1 MDKYDIYIK
10 RNKKLKRR
18 KGEMKKNITLI
29 VTTVAVIAACVLMIS
44 VMRSRS
50 TVVVE
55 NPEATREEIIS
66 NTAPE
71 RESETEAA
79 TLTETLKSI
88 ETTVR
93 TTATTKAPSV
103 FERAKKAIIGGDDKT
118 TAAPETSSTV
128 RATEAETASSTVKQT
143 ETTSVTES
151 TTKKDVQTSSGV
163 LAPDMTING
172 LRKQGYGVFSTGQYI
187 YNDDKNAKQAKFG
200 YNRFYD
206 KAASLIDFYIDT
218 CRITFKNYAGKDWM
232 IQLWKGTY
240 ISDPEIGTVG
250 CEIGLYN
257 RKAGTYGGMYDHYNC
272 AEEPDWLYMEMS
284 MLWDDDY
291 DGVFTPQFTRTY
303 DKYWWPTGFVDGQ
316 LQNKK
321 DTSCIRV
328 LGRISFKD
336 SEMAE
341 LFDAAL
347 SRVGFKKVTTF
358 NPDFKDTYKRQICD
372 VIFCWQDAR
381 A

>member
-1 MDKYDIYIK
+1 
-10 RNKKLKRR
+10 
-18 KGEMKKNITLI
+18 MKKNITLI
-29 VTTVAVIAACVLMIS
+29 VTTVAVIAMCALMIS
-44 VMRSRS
+44 VMRSRGS
-50 TVVVE
+50 VVTE
-55 NPEATREEIIS
+55 NPAETQEEIIS
-66 NTAPE
+66 ENTTAA
-71 RESETEAA
+71 ESETQAQ
-79 TLTETLKSI
+79 TVTETI
-88 ETTVR
+88 RAVTTTVR

-103 FERAKKAIIGGDDKT
+103 FERAKKALTGDDEEPT
-118 TAAPETSSTV
+118 TAAQQETVTEKAAETETQSSTQ
-128 RATEAETASSTVKQT
+128 KQT
-143 ETTSVTES
+143 ETTKVTET
-151 TTKKDVQTSSGV
+151 TTKKNVQTSSGV

-172 LRKQGYGVFSTGQYI
+172 LRKQGFAVFSTGQYI

-206 KAASLIDFYIDT
+206 KAASMIDFYIDT

-240 ISDPEIGTVG
+240 ITDPEIGTVG

-257 RKAGTYGGMYDHYNC
+257 RKAGTYGGLYDHYNC
-272 AEEPDWLYMEMS
+272 ATEPDWLYMEMS

-328 LGRISFKD
+328 LGRITFKD

-358 NPDFKDTYKRQICD
+358 DPDFKDTYKRQICD

>member
-1 MDKYDIYIK
+1 
-10 RNKKLKRR
+10 
-18 KGEMKKNITLI
+18 
-29 VTTVAVIAACVLMIS
+29 
-44 VMRSRS
+44 
-50 TVVVE
+50 
-55 NPEATREEIIS
+55 P
-66 NTAPE
+66 
-71 RESETEAA
+71 SETQSQTVTEAEESTTGTQ
-79 TLTETLKSI
+79 TLTETIKAVESTV
-88 ETTVR
+88 TTA
-93 TTATTKAPSV
+93 ATTKAPSV
-103 FERAKKAIIGGDDKT
+103 FERAKKALTGDGDET
-118 TAAPETSSTV
+118 TKPETST
-128 RATEAETASSTVKQT
+128 AAETETQSSTQTQKETTAQPT
-143 ETTSVTES
+143 ET

-172 LRKQGYGVFSTGQYI
+172 LRKEGYAVFSTGQYI

-206 KAASLIDFYIDT
+206 KAASLIDFHIDT
-218 CRITFKNYAGKDWM
+218 CRIAFKNYAGKDWM
-232 IQLWKGTY
+232 VQLWKGTY
-240 ISDPEIGTVG
+240 ISDEEIGTVG

-257 RKAGTYGGMYDHYNC
+257 RKAGTYGGLYDHYDC
-272 AEEPDWLYMEMS
+272 ATEPDWLYMEMS

-291 DGVFTPQFTRTY
+291 DGVYTPQFTRTY

-316 LQNKK
+316 LRNKN
-321 DTSCIRV
+321 DTSSIRI
-328 LGRISFKD
+328 LGRITFKD

>member
-1 MDKYDIYIK
+1 
-10 RNKKLKRR
+10 
-18 KGEMKKNITLI
+18 MKKNITLI
-29 VTTVAVIAACVLMIS
+29 VTTVAVIAACALMIS
-44 VMRSRS
+44 VMRSRGS
-50 TVVVE
+50 IITE
-55 NPEATREEIIS
+55 NPTETQEEIIS
-66 NTAPE
+66 ETSAE
-71 RESETEAA
+71 ESETQAQ
-79 TLTETLKSI
+79 TVTETIKAV

-103 FERAKKAIIGGDDKT
+103 FERAKKAIAGDEEET
-118 TAAPETSSTV
+118 TAKTETTTKAAETQTQTSTQAKTETTTKAPET
-128 RATEAETASSTVKQT
+128 
-143 ETTSVTES
+143 

-163 LAPDMTING
+163 LASDMTING
-172 LRKQGYGVFSTGQYI
+172 LRKEGYAVFSTGQYI

-218 CRITFKNYAGKDWM
+218 CRVTFKNYDGRDWM
-232 IQLWKGTY
+232 IQMWKGTY
-240 ISDPEIGTVG
+240 ITDPEIGTVG

-257 RKAGTYGGMYDHYNC
+257 RKAGTYGGLYDHYDC
-272 AEEPDWLYMEMS
+272 AQEPDWLYMEMS
-284 MLWDDDY
+284 MLWDDDD
-291 DGVFTPQFTRTY
+291 DGVYTPQFTRTY

-316 LQNKK
+316 LKNKK
-321 DTSCIRV
+321 DTSCLRV
-328 LGRISFKD
+328 LGRITFKD

-347 SRVGFKKVTTF
+347 SRVGFKKVTSF
-358 NPDFKDTYKRQICD
+358 NPEFKDTYKRQICD